1 MADRGACGITAAM
14 LHIND
19 LGYRIG
25 PRVLFEG
32 ATVHIAQGQRVG
44 LVGRNGSGKTTL
56 FRMIR
61 GEAQPSGGSLA
72 LRPRIK
78 LGWVSQDIPSGETS
92 LLDWVL
98 NADAERKALLDELAA
113 LETAHAAES
122 GLRIAEIHERL
133 IAIDAHSAPARAAA
147 ILTGLGFAAEQHGL
161 PVEQFSGGW
170 RMRVALAAA
179 LFPRPDLLLLDEPT
193 NHLDLEAT
201 LWLQNHLAAYP
212 GTLILISHDRDLL
225 NAVPDRIVH
234 LDAKRLV
241 AYGGNYD
248 AFETTRRLKLDLA
261 AKALTKQLEQRRKIQ
276 GFIDRFRAKATK
288 ARQAQSRIKMLEKM
302 EVPVPIVEEKAV
314 SFDFPDPEPLSP
326 PLIVIEN
333 GVAGYDGRAVL
344 KKLDLRID
352 TDDRI
357 ALLGANGNGK
367 STLAKVLSDR
377 LGLMEG
383 EMRRSP
389 KLKFGYFAQHQADE
403 LDLSATPY
411 AHMAQKMPMANETKV
426 RAHLGRFGFGAEL
439 ADSKVSTLSG
449 GEKARLLFALMTR
462 EAPHV
467 LILDEPT
474 NHLDIDSRAA
484 LVAALNAYDGAVILI
499 SHDTHLVEMVADR
512 LWRVADGTCTPYEG
526 DLSDYRRTLLE
537 ERRAAAREGR
547 DDAPPR
553 DDAPDRREDRRQRA
567 EKRAQL
573 APLKKKVTEAEKAL
587 EKLSAQASKLENA
600 LADPKLYEREGG
612 AQVVALQKDLGA
624 LNARIAEAEAAWM
637 QAMED
642 YETAEAEQE

>member
-1 MADRGACGITAAM
+1 M

-25 PRVLFEG
+25 ARVLLEG
-32 ATVHIAQGQRVG
+32 ASVHIAQGQRVG

-56 FRMIR
+56 FRLIR
-61 GEAQPSGGSLA
+61 GEAAPSAGSVT

-78 LGWVSQDIPSGETS
+78 LGWVSQDIPSGDTG

-98 NADAERKALLDELAA
+98 NADTERKDLLDELAR
-113 LETAHAAES
+113 LETAHAADA

-147 ILTGLGFAAEQHGL
+147 ILTGLGFPAEQHGL

-201 LWLQNHLAAYP
+201 LWLQSHLAAYP

-234 LDAKRLV
+234 LDARRLV

-248 AFETTRRLKLDLA
+248 AFETTRRMKLDLA

-302 EVPVPIVEEKAV
+302 EVPVPIVEEKAIA
-314 SFDFPDPEPLSP
+314 FDFPDPEPLSP
-326 PLIVIEN
+326 PLIAIEN

-344 KKLDLRID
+344 RKLDLRID

-377 LGLMEG
+377 LGLMDG
-383 EMRRSP
+383 TMRRSP
-389 KLKFGYFAQHQADE
+389 KMKIGYFAQHQADE
-403 LDLSATPY
+403 LNLAATPY
-411 AHMAQKMPMANETKV
+411 EHMAAIMPTATETKI

-439 ADSKVSTLSG
+439 ADSKVATLSG

-462 EAPHV
+462 DAPHV

-474 NHLDIDSRAA
+474 NHLDIDSRQA
-484 LVAALNAYDGAVILI
+484 LVAALNAFDGAVILI

-512 LWRVADGTCTPYEG
+512 LWRVADGVCQPYDG
-526 DLSDYRRTLLE
+526 DLADYRRTLLE
-537 ERRAAAREGR
+537 ERRAAARESR
-547 DDAPPR
+547 DDPR
-553 DDAPDRREDRRQRA
+553 EDAADRREDRRQRA

-573 APLKKKVTEAEKAL
+573 APLKKKATEAEKAVD
-587 EKLSAQASKLENA
+587 KLTAEAAKLENA
-600 LADPKLYEREGG
+600 LADPRLYEREGG

-624 LNARIAEAEAAWM
+624 LNARLAAAEAAWM
-637 QAMED
+637 RAME
-642 YETAEAEQE
+642 ELEAAEAEQD